1 MPGFVLVVGVLVAGL
16 SLFLWVRVAVMG
28 AVVERV
34 LGSRW
39 LYGAALLRLLLGAGL
54 IASADAVRY
63 PQAVALLGWLFA
75 LSGITLVAIPA
86 PAMRRMVGWFGGLTP
101 VQARLWLSAGVALGL
116 FFVLA
121 ALS

>member
-1 MPGFVLVVGVLVAGL
+1 LVAGL
-16 SLFLWVRVAVMG
+16 SLILWVRVAVMG
-28 AVVERV
+28 AVLKRV

-116 FFVLA
+116 FLVFATLP
-121 ALS
+121 

>member
-86 PAMRRMVGWFGGLTP
+86 PAMRRMVGWFGGLRP